1 MRRPPKYCHHKQDR
15 HGGAGFWYFERR
27 GFPRARL
34 PGLPWSPEFM
44 AAYQDAMK
52 GSPVP
57 IGAKGIASRSVD
69 DLATRYLQSPAFLLK
84 CRPGTQEKYRRVID
98 RIRAEHGHRLAVD
111 LTRGKVFELLQR
123 FVDRPS
129 QGNLWLKVI
138 SNMFGHAVKLEW
150 IKENP
155 CRGVEKLPERGR
167 ETQPWTSEQM
177 KRFRVRWP
185 VGTMQRLAFEL
196 LLWTGRRLSDVRL
209 IGPQHVEYRDGS
221 PFIAF
226 RQVKAKTDEKLYSL
240 LVAELLSAINATPQ
254 RGLVYVTT
262 EAGSRFASDK
272 SFGNFMNKAIRAA
285 GIEGV
290 TAHGLRA
297 TIATAVAESLGT
309 GHEIKAVT
317 GHKRDSM
324 VEKYTRRANQ
334 PRLAKS
340 AMSKV
345 VPILGNKP
353 RTGE

>member
-1 MRRPPKYCHHKQDR
+1 MGPRESRRVQLMTSRLAIFKALPSYSNAVQ
-15 HGGAGFWYFERR
+15 ERR
-27 GFPRARL
+27 RNI
-34 PGLPWSPEFM
+34 
-44 AAYQDAMK
+44 AA
-52 GSPVP
+52 SS
-57 IGAKGIASRSVD
+57 IASGRNMGVAS
-69 DLATRYLQSPAFLLK
+69 R
-84 CRPGTQEKYRRVID
+84 C
-98 RIRAEHGHRLAVD
+98 D

-123 FVDRPS
+123 FIERPS
-129 QGNLWLKVI
+129 QGNLWLKVM
-138 SNMFGHAVKLEW
+138 SNIFGHAVRLEW

-155 CRGVEKLPERGR
+155 CHGVEKLPERGR
-167 ETQPWTSEQM
+167 ETQPWTSDQLE
-177 KRFRVRWP
+177 RFRDRWP

-209 IGPQHVEYRDGS
+209 IGPQHIEHRDGF

-226 RQVKAKTDEKLYSL
+226 RQVKAKTDEKLYSPL
-240 LVAELLSAINATPQ
+240 EPELLSVINGTPQ

-297 TIATAVAESLGT
+297 TIATAVADSLGT

-353 RTGE
+353 GTGR